1 LRIGVVGL
9 GLIGG
14 SLALALRERHDVTGY
29 DIDEAA
35 RRAAASDGIR
45 VGSKLDDL
53 VPADAVIVATPMSA
67 IVPTLERLAAR
78 SNGAVLLDTGSL
90 KRAVADFAG
99 RAPKDARIVGGHP
112 MAGTTSSGF
121 SAADR
126 HLFQGRP
133 FLLVPTERSDDAAM
147 AVAGTIARDA
157 GGTVTVCSA
166 AVHDRAMA
174 RLLAAPLATA
184 AALAVAGAEAAP
196 LVSAA
201 GPGFRDS
208 TRLADTPLD
217 LAVELLFASA
227 KDSRAAIVS
236 VIDGLEQ
243 LSDRLD
249 RGDREYVQSFLRTAR
264 SVRDELG

>member
-1 LRIGVVGL
+1 MRIGVAGL

-14 SLALALRERHDVTGY
+14 SLALALRDRHEVTGY
-29 DIDEAA
+29 DVDEAA

-45 VGSKLDDL
+45 VAAKLEDL
-53 VPADAVIVATPMSA
+53 VLADAVVVATPMKA
-67 IVPTLERLAAR
+67 IVPTLERLVAR
-78 SNGAVLLDTGSL
+78 SNGAVLVDTGSL
-90 KRAVADFAG
+90 KRAVVDFAG

-121 SAADR
+121 SAADK

-133 FLLVPTERSDDAAM
+133 FLLVPTARSDDAAM
-147 AVAGTIARDA
+147 DVAGKIARDA
-157 GGTVTVCSA
+157 GATVTVCSV

-184 AALAVAGAEAAP
+184 AALAVAGAEAGP
-196 LVSAA
+196 LINAA

-217 LAVELLFASA
+217 LAIELLFTSA
-227 KDSRAAIVS
+227 KDSRAAIAS

-243 LSDRLD
+243 LRDRLD
-249 RGDREYVQSFLRTAR
+249 RDDREYVLSFLRAAR

>member
-99 RAPKDARIVGGHP
+99 RAPKDASPRR
-112 MAGTTSSGF
+112 TDTSS
-121 SAADR
+121 R
-126 HLFQGRP
+126 VGR
-133 FLLVPTERSDDAAM
+133 S
-147 AVAGTIARDA
+147 
-157 GGTVTVCSA
+157 S
-166 AVHDRAMA
+166 
-174 RLLAAPLATA
+174 
-184 AALAVAGAEAAP
+184 
-196 LVSAA
+196 
-201 GPGFRDS
+201 
-208 TRLADTPLD
+208 
-217 LAVELLFASA
+217 
-227 KDSRAAIVS
+227 
-236 VIDGLEQ
+236 
-243 LSDRLD
+243 
-249 RGDREYVQSFLRTAR
+249 SFPR
-264 SVRDELG
+264 SVRTTRPWPWRARSRGTPAAR

>member
-1 LRIGVVGL
+1 MRIGVVGL

-45 VGSKLDDL
+45 IGSKLDDL
-53 VPADAVIVATPMSA
+53 VPADAVIVATPMPA
-67 IVPTLERLAAR
+67 IVPTLERLATR

-90 KRAVADFAG
+90 KRAVAEFAG

-147 AVAGTIARDA
+147 AVGN
-157 GGTVTVCSA
+157 SA
-166 AVHDRAMA
+166 PR
-174 RLLAAPLATA
+174 
-184 AALAVAGAEAAP
+184 
-196 LVSAA
+196 
-201 GPGFRDS
+201 PGRRCRRCPPS
-208 TRLADTPLD
+208 
-217 LAVELLFASA
+217 
-227 KDSRAAIVS
+227 
-236 VIDGLEQ
+236 
-243 LSDRLD
+243 
-249 RGDREYVQSFLRTAR
+249 
-264 SVRDELG
+264 